1 MLGMLRQRISSGQTW
16 LVWVGELGEILGG
29 GLKSGV
35 RRRFEARFVLHKN
48 DCWWLVGR
56 SE

>member
-1 MLGMLRQRISSGQTW
+1 VLGMLRQRISSGQTW